1 MLPLSVLDQSP
12 VPEGLT
18 RGDALRNSIDLA
30 KYTESLG
37 YRRYWVAE
45 HHMTPALASASPEV
59 LIGPIAAATSS
70 IRVGS
75 GGIMLPHYSP
85 LKVAESFRM
94 LGALYPGRIDLG
106 VGRAAGTSPRV
117 ARLLQRDRR
126 QPQPDDFAEQ
136 LDELRADL
144 PDGPDV
150 WLLGSSRDSAIW
162 AAERGLPYI
171 FADFINRE
179 GAEIAQG
186 YRSLCKK
193 PYVGV
198 ALWAICADTDEEA
211 QALSASMR
219 MMMVMLFRGQLIEV
233 PTVERAQAFLAA
245 EGVPA
250 EMLPVGRRVIAGSP
264 ERVKTAIE
272 AVARDYGAD
281 EVFVVNIMHDHEAR
295 KRSYRL
301 ISEAL
306 GIMKTSKF

>member
-1 MLPLSVLDQSP
+1 MLLSVLDQSP

-30 KYTESLG
+30 RYTEGLG

-59 LIGPIAAATSS
+59 LIGPIASATTS

-94 LGALYPGRIDLG
+94 LGGLYPGRIDLG

-126 QPQPDDFAEQ
+126 QPPLNDFAEQ

-150 WLLGSSRDSAIW
+150 WLLGSSRDSAVW
-162 AAERGLPYI
+162 AAERGLPYV

-179 GAEIAQG
+179 GAELALG
-186 YRSLCKK
+186 YRSLCKT

-219 MMMVMLFRGQLIEV
+219 MMMVMLFRGQPIEV
-233 PTVERAQAFLAA
+233 PTVERAQAFLEA
-245 EGVPA
+245 EGVPP
-250 EMLPVGRRVIAGSP
+250 ETLPVGRRVIAGSP
-264 ERVKTAIE
+264 ERVKAAIE
-272 AVARDYGAD
+272 AVERDYGAD
-281 EVFVVNIMHDHEAR
+281 EVFVVNIMHDHGAR

-301 ISEAL
+301 ISEAF
-306 GIMKTSKF
+306 GIMETSKF